1 MTLSCPL
8 TDMSRRENKALERD
22 LVVNPMERNDILEYH
37 GMAMGVTDGHS
48 VCRINCLFK
57 EF

>member
-8 TDMSRRENKALERD
+8 TDMSWRENKALERD

-37 GMAMGVTDGHS
+37 GMAMGVMDGHS
-48 VCRINCLFK
+48 VCGI
-57 EF
+57 